1 VPLSDKLARM
11 KLMWFHLMPYP
22 ALPENFNKEHRSVWV
37 DIDPALFDRD
47 IVAET
52 YETYIDQLVYAE
64 ECGFDAICVNE
75 HHNNGYGMMPSPNLI
90 ASILANRTSRAAI
103 TILGNSVALY
113 HPPVRVAEE
122 MAMVDVFSKGRVIAG
137 FPVGT
142 AMDTAYSYGIN
153 PTELRPRYYEGVE
166 LIRQAWNSTEP
177 FAFNGEFNKYRYVNP
192 LPRPYQTPH
201 PPIWIPGGGSVETW
215 DFCAENDFVYGA
227 LTYYGY
233 KAVQTTVNG
242 YWNRVEA
249 HGKDPNPNRLG
260 VIQFVGVADTDA
272 EAYRLYKEP
281 AEYFFNRSFHVYPGF
296 TDAPGYV
303 TEASVRAKYRS
314 QVRDSAKAKIAA
326 GELHWDEMVENGYV
340 VIGSPDTVRE
350 QLESAAKDLNVG
362 NLAVL
367 CQFGNMHDE
376 LVRHNTKLFG
386 EQVAPGL
393 RGMFSEWDH
402 PYWPSGATAAV

>member
-1 VPLSDKLARM
+1 MLSPM
-11 KLMWFHLMPYP
+11 KMMWFHLMPYP
-22 ALPENFNKEHRSVWV
+22 DLPENFNKEHRSVWV

-47 IVAET
+47 IMAET

-75 HHNNGYGMMPSPNLI
+75 HHNNGYGLMPSPNLI
-90 ASILANRTSRAAI
+90 ASILASRTSRAAI

-122 MAMVDVFSKGRVIAG
+122 MAMVDLISKGRLIAG

-153 PTELRPRYYEGVE
+153 PSELRPRYYEGVE
-166 LIRQAWNSTEP
+166 LIRQAWGATEP

-192 LPRPYQTPH
+192 VPRPYQQPH
-201 PPIWIPGGGSVETW
+201 PPVWIPGGGSVETW

-233 KAVQTTVNG
+233 KSVQATVNG
-242 YWNRVEA
+242 FWNRVEA
-249 HGKDPNPNRLG
+249 HGKDCNPNRLA

-272 EAYRLYKEP
+272 EAYRLYREH

-296 TDAPGYV
+296 TDPPGYV
-303 TEASVRAKYRS
+303 TETSVRAKYRS
-314 QVRDSAKAKIAA
+314 QVRAAAKAKIAR
-326 GELHWDEMVENGYV
+326 GELGWDEMVENGYV
-340 VIGSPDTVRE
+340 VIGSPDSVRE
-350 QLESAAKDLNVG
+350 QLETAAKDLNVG

-367 CQFGNMHDE
+367 CQFGNMPDE
-376 LVRHNTKLFG
+376 LVRQNTQLFG
-386 EQVAPGL
+386 EKVAPGL
-393 RGMFSEWDH
+393 RNMFSEWDH
-402 PYWPSGATAAV
+402 PYWPSGAA

>member
-1 VPLSDKLARM
+1 M

-22 ALPENFNKEHRSVWV
+22 AFPETFQQDHRSVWV
-37 DIDPALFDRD
+37 DLPPSVFDRD
-47 IVAET
+47 VVAET
-52 YETYIDQLVYAE
+52 YESYIDQLVFAE

-90 ASILANRTSRAAI
+90 ASILASRTSRAAI

-122 MAMVDVFSKGRVIAG
+122 MAMIDMISRGRVIAG

-153 PTELRPRYYEGVE
+153 PSELRPRYYEGVD
-166 LIRQAWNSTEP
+166 LIRRAWEADDV
-177 FAFNGEFNKYRYVNP
+177 FAFNGRYNKYRYVNP
-192 LPRPYQTPH
+192 FPRPYQRPH
-201 PPIWIPGGGSVETW
+201 PPVWVPGGGSIETW

-233 KAVQTTVNG
+233 KAVRTTVGG

-249 HGKDPNPNRLG
+249 LGKEANPNRLA
-260 VIQFVGVADTDA
+260 ITQFVGVADTDE
-272 EAYRLYKEP
+272 EAYRLYREP

-296 TDAPGYV
+296 TDPPGYV

-314 QVRDSAKAKIAA
+314 QVRDAVKAKIAR
-326 GELHWDEMVENGYV
+326 GELGWDEMVENGYV

-350 QLESAAKDLNVG
+350 QLEMAAKELNVG
-362 NLAVL
+362 NIAAL
-367 CQFGNMHDE
+367 CQFGNMNDE
-376 LVRHNTKLFG
+376 LTRMNTQLFG
-386 EQVAPGL
+386 EKVAPGL
-393 RGMFSEWDH
+393 RSVFGEWDH
-402 PYWPSGATAAV
+402 PYWPAGATSVDDVATGGEG